1 MPERFA
7 SMVNLLTSKPWYI
20 MSAYNLTNGYRDSEN
35 RELLENIL
43 RDEWGFDG
51 SEYRLLDVWRTL

>member
-1 MPERFA
+1 
-7 SMVNLLTSKPWYI
+7 MVNLLTSKPWYI